1 MRGVETC
8 YYPFTGSNEIGFMET
23 LSPSKT
29 PNAKLSWVAAQLR
42 PNMLLKACK
51 NLENQS
57 FEYFAP
63 TRQET
68 VKSGSG
74 FRRLERLLFPGYI
87 FVRCDVGSTDII
99 ALNATAG
106 LSRVVRGISEGPGI
120 IPDGFI
126 EELRRTIQTD
136 RLTDP
141 SLRGGG
147 RIRLIAGTF
156 SGMVGEIMSAGPNGR
171 LRILFEM
178 MAGTRL
184 LSVNRN
190 SVEVQS
196 P

>member
-1 MRGVETC
+1 
-8 YYPFTGSNEIGFMET
+8 MET
-23 LSPSKT
+23 LSPFKT

-42 PNMLLKACK
+42 PNMLAKACSH
-51 NLENQS
+51 LENQS

-63 TRQET
+63 SRQEI

-74 FRRLERLLFPGYI
+74 FRRVERLLFPGYI
-87 FVRCDVGSTDII
+87 FVRCDVGSSDIT
-99 ALNATAG
+99 ALKATIG
-106 LSRVVRGISEGPGI
+106 LSRVVRGISDGPGI

-126 EELRRTIQTD
+126 EELRRTIHTD

-141 SLRGGG
+141 SLREGD
-147 RIRLIAGTF
+147 RIRLIAGPF
-156 SGMVGEIMSAGPNGR
+156 VGMVGEIMSADSNGR